1 MILAGDL
8 GGTKANLGL
17 FDIQQGKL
25 ACVAKKRY
33 ATQQHSGLD
42 EMVKDFLGESGG
54 KVSASSFGIAG
65 PVVNN
70 KVRGTN
76 LPWEVDGAVLA
87 QLLGLSRVRLVNDL
101 EAAAYGIGV
110 MEPKDLETLHPG
122 VVTLE
127 ANRAVIA
134 AGTGLGEGVL
144 FWDGKQH
151 LPMATEA
158 GHADFAPNTKQ
169 QADLWQYLNTRSE
182 FVTSETIL
190 SGRGFQ
196 RVHEFLNPS
205 VRHPGFD
212 DHSTDPAPEI
222 ARRGLSAECPV
233 CVETLDLWVEIYG
246 AEAGNLAL
254 RTVARGGIYITGGI
268 AVKIL
273 PKLRIGRFVAAVRHK
288 EKLEEFLAQIPI
300 HVVLNEDCP
309 LMGAAFVAW
318 KSL

>member
-8 GGTKANLGL
+8 GGTKSNLGL
-17 FDIQQGKL
+17 FDVRQEKL
-25 ACVAKKRY
+25 EGVAKKRY

-42 EMVKDFLGESGG
+42 ELVKDFLRETSG
-54 KVSASSFGIAG
+54 KVTASCFGIAG
-65 PVVNN
+65 PVVDN
-70 KVRGTN
+70 KVHGSN
-76 LPWEVDGAVLA
+76 MPWEVDGAYMA
-87 QLLGLSRVRLVNDL
+87 RLLGLNRVRLLNDL

-110 MEPKDLETLHPG
+110 MESKDLETLHTG
-122 VVTLE
+122 VETLE

-158 GHADFAPNTKQ
+158 GHADFAPHTKQ
-169 QADLWQYLNTRSE
+169 QADLWQYLSTRSE

-190 SGRGFQ
+190 SGGGFQ
-196 RVHEFLNPS
+196 RVHEFLDAS

-212 DHSTDPAPEI
+212 DHKIDPAPEI
-222 ARRGLSAECPV
+222 ARMGLSGECPV
-233 CVETLDLWVEIYG
+233 CVETLNLWVEVYG

-254 RTVARGGIYITGGI
+254 RSVARGGIYITGGI

-273 PKLRIGRFVAAVRHK
+273 PKMKNGRFAAAVQHK
-288 EKLEEFLAQIPI
+288 EKLGDFLAQIPI

-309 LMGAAFVAW
+309 LLGAAFVAW